1 MDFRLVQAPEG
12 YGFGFTELLKER
24 GYHCE
29 GGIEVTLQEAAT
41 ETIRIA
47 YADGKAEI
55 TASEKAFLFRGL
67 MTLVMKLEKNG
78 EVAAFTEE
86 ETVQFDHNG
95 SMVDSSRNCVMSVEA
110 VKAWI
115 RMQASVGMSTLML
128 YTEDTYEVPGYP
140 YFGALRGRY
149 TAEELKELDA
159 YGVALGVEL
168 IPCIQ
173 SLGHLQQPLLWAG
186 MSELRDTS
194 DIVCVGDEKVYAF
207 IRACI
212 HQVAQ
217 CFSTRKVHL
226 GMDEAWSLGLGRY
239 LLKNGYTPKREIIR
253 KHMARVMD
261 ICREE
266 GLEPMIWSD
275 MYFRVHSENEQ
286 YYDVPFDTDMKSGE
300 RPPEGMALVY
310 WDYYHLDE
318 DYYCNYLRMHRDLTD
333 RVVFAGGGCTWK
345 GFTPDLKVAEAVTV
359 PALNAC
365 RKEQIRDVIYTLW
378 GDDST
383 ETPLFSAL
391 GPVLLCAEYGFG
403 ETPDTDRIKERFE
416 FLTGCDYE
424 VYQQL
429 GRFEVLTEGMN
440 NKKVGSDPAK
450 CLFQQDLLLGVF
462 DGQTEG
468 VHYGPYYA
476 EIANALPEQVK
487 GGVGFWGG
495 EMAKLLEYYHVFAV
509 ALAKKADMGLRIL
522 EAYQKKDLDT
532 LKQLAEKEIPEL
544 AVWVEKCRKLR
555 EAIWMR
561 EGKVFGWEVL
571 DIRFRAMSGRMESV
585 CERILAY
592 VNGTIPSLPEL
603 EEARI
608 PAFPAATGEHRM
620 EGGWMPWVNLAS
632 PSPMACGWL
641 PQ

>member
-78 EVAAFTEE
+78 EAAFTEE

-115 RMQASVGMSTLML
+115 RMQASVGMNTLML

-149 TAEELKELDA
+149 TAEELKEMDA

-275 MYFRVHSENEQ
+275 MYFRVHSKNEQ

-318 DYYCNYLRMHRDLTD
+318 DYYCNYMRMHRDLTD
-333 RVVFAGGGCTWK
+333 RVVFAGGGWTWK
-345 GFTPDLKVAEAVTV
+345 GFAPDLKVAEAVTV

-403 ETPDTDRIKERFE
+403 ETPDTERIKERFE

-450 CLFQQDLLLGVF
+450 CLFQQDLLLGIF

-487 GGVGFWGG
+487 GGVGFWGS

-544 AVWVEKCRKLR
+544 AVWVEKCRRLR
-555 EAIWMR
+555 ELIWMR

-585 CERILAY
+585 CERVLAY

-603 EEARI
+603 EEERI

>member
-41 ETIRIA
+41 ETICIA

-78 EVAAFTEE
+78 EAAFTEE

-115 RMQASVGMSTLML
+115 RMQASVGMNTLML

-149 TAEELKELDA
+149 TAEELKEMDA

-266 GLEPMIWSD
+266 GLEPMI
-275 MYFRVHSENEQ
+275 
-286 YYDVPFDTDMKSGE
+286 
-300 RPPEGMALVY
+300 
-310 WDYYHLDE
+310 
-318 DYYCNYLRMHRDLTD
+318 
-333 RVVFAGGGCTWK
+333 
-345 GFTPDLKVAEAVTV
+345 
-359 PALNAC
+359 
-365 RKEQIRDVIYTLW
+365 
-378 GDDST
+378 
-383 ETPLFSAL
+383 
-391 GPVLLCAEYGFG
+391 
-403 ETPDTDRIKERFE
+403 
-416 FLTGCDYE
+416 
-424 VYQQL
+424 
-429 GRFEVLTEGMN
+429 
-440 NKKVGSDPAK
+440 
-450 CLFQQDLLLGVF
+450 
-462 DGQTEG
+462 
-468 VHYGPYYA
+468 
-476 EIANALPEQVK
+476 
-487 GGVGFWGG
+487 
-495 EMAKLLEYYHVFAV
+495 
-509 ALAKKADMGLRIL
+509 
-522 EAYQKKDLDT
+522 
-532 LKQLAEKEIPEL
+532 
-544 AVWVEKCRKLR
+544 
-555 EAIWMR
+555 
-561 EGKVFGWEVL
+561 
-571 DIRFRAMSGRMESV
+571 
-585 CERILAY
+585 
-592 VNGTIPSLPEL
+592 
-603 EEARI
+603 
-608 PAFPAATGEHRM
+608 
-620 EGGWMPWVNLAS
+620 
-632 PSPMACGWL
+632 
-641 PQ
+641 